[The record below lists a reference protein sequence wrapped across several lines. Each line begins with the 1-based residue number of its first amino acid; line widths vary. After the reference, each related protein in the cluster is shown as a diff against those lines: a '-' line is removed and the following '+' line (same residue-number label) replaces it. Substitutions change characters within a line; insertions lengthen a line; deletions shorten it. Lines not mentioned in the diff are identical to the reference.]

1 MLRRSLRCKR
11 RIEPPARPRGRGR
24 HTATRL
30 LDGRLIRLA
39 REGTGQ
45 ADVAIAVHLEDAV
58 LGHWVRSWVTST
70 GAVAPADDDLHS
82 EV

>member
-39 REGTGQ
+39 PEGTGQ
-45 ADVAIAVHLEDAV
+45 ADVAIAVHHADAV
-58 LGHWVRSWVTST
+58 LGHWGALLGDEH
-70 GAVAPADDDLHS
+70 GAVAPADDDPHS